1 MRALLDLCRFRNAL
15 PAFDGDVEV
24 SSEGSV
30 LRLVRRGVQV
40 PDAVARLE
48 VDLSSGAVQLEWDG
62 PSGSGRTEDLLAD
75 APVTGPR

>member
-1 MRALLDLCRFRNAL
+1 
-15 PAFDGDVEV
+15 
-24 SSEGSV
+24 
-30 LRLVRRGVQV
+30 VQV